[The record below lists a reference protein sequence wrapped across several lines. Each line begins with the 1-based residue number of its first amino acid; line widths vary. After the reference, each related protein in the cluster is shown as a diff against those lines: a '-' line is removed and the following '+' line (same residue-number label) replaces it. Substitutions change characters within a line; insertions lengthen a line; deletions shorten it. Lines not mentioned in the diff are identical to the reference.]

1 MFRCLNE
8 GPDGGQRSSVMVDF
22 HTLGYHFRS
31 PGDMTDEELDE
42 AVDFLMNRIESQE
55 KTELYHLE
63 NFHETLE
70 R

>member
-1 MFRCLNE
+1 
-8 GPDGGQRSSVMVDF
+8 MVDF